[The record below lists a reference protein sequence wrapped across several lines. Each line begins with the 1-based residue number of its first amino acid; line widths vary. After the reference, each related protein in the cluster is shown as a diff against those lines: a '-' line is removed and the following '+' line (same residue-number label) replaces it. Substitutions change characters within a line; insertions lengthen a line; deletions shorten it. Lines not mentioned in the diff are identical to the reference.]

1 MADVKTTDDGEAAS
15 SGRFVVQIEKLGYRA
30 ATGGMTSPSLA
41 EARRY
46 ATEEEAWLHVDL
58 NGWVE
63 EILED
68 GTLRVIARPPSEM
81 MNP

>member
-1 MADVKTTDDGEAAS
+1 MADQD
-15 SGRFVVQIEKLGYRA
+15 GRFVVQIEKHGYR
-30 ATGGMTSPSLA
+30 TDSGGVTSPSLA

-63 EILED
+63 EILDD

>member
-1 MADVKTTDDGEAAS
+1 MADQD
-15 SGRFVVQIEKLGYRA
+15 GRFVVQIEKLGYR
-30 ATGGMTSPSLA
+30 TDGGGLTSPSLA

-63 EILED
+63 EILDD